1 MLIHNRIGQN
11 PTGGTLSIERRQEL
25 YNLCQKYDVI
35 ILEDEPY
42 WNLQF
47 PSAYAVEARQGS
59 LPPKTAHNRNYN
71 ANGRSSGYAFLDSLV
86 PSYLSIDTEG
96 RVVRLDTFSKTVAPG
111 SRLGWITA
119 QPAVIER
126 LARITEVTTQ
136 QPSGFVQSMVA
147 GMIMGDQNDDNQARA
162 LRKIVGPGWQ
172 MDGWIRWLE
181 GLRGGYEKRMN
192 SMCNILE
199 ENKYLFSHT
208 PEGLNMTEGLVEDW
222 EVVDKVQMLD
232 FVWPKA
238 GMFTW
243 VEVLFENHPLQ
254 SHYSHQKLSKAF
266 WIHLTRKPQLCL
278 VGPGSLFAATTK
290 SVADAHRYIRIAFAP
305 MEVDEV
311 APFTERLVSGFR
323 SFWRLKNL
331 DGLDDNGE
339 ASVTQALQSRPKG
352 IFLGR
357 DW

>member
-1 MLIHNRIGQN
+1 METHQG
-11 PTGGTLSIERRQEL
+11 LSQ
-25 YNLCQKYDVI
+25 
-35 ILEDEPY
+35 P
-42 WNLQF
+42 
-47 PSAYAVEARQGS
+47 EA
-59 LPPKTAHNRNYN
+59 AHNRDYN

-119 QPAVIER
+119 QPAIIER

-147 GMIMGDQNDDNQARA
+147 GMIMGKQGDDDYGARA
-162 LRKIVGPGWQ
+162 LKKTNGSGWQ
-172 MDGWIRWLE
+172 MDGWVRWLE
-181 GLRGGYEKRMN
+181 GLRGGYERRMN
-192 SMCNILE
+192 SMCTILD

-208 PEGLNMTEGLVEDW
+208 PEGSAMTGDHVEDW
-222 EVVDKVQMLD
+222 EVVDRVQMFN

-243 VEVLFENHPLQ
+243 IEVLFENHPLQ
-254 SHYSHQKLSKAF
+254 SQYSHTKLSKAF

-278 VGPGSLFAATTK
+278 VGPGSLFAVTPK
-290 SVADAHRYIRIAFAP
+290 SLAEAHRYIRIAFAP

-311 APFTERLVSGFR
+311 APFTDRLVSGFR

-331 DGLDDNGE
+331 DGLDDDDE
-339 ASVTQALQSRPKG
+339 ALPIQALQLEAKPVC
-352 IFLGR
+352 LTR